1 MTGIIYNN
9 YNFINIIPNE
19 IYLYPSNYDNKLLV
33 LNKLNEYNDIKYQ
46 DISTSIKSISNNLID
61 AISII
66 LIVFS
71 IITLIVSSILISIL
85 TYINIMEYKHE
96 IGIYKSIGMSN
107 NNIKL
112 IFYLENIFIVIKS
125 IIISISF
132 IDISSIIF
140 NRLIY
145 RSTGLTDVIALN
157 LPIVLIISIIS
168 VFLSIISSYIP
179 IKNISKLN
187 IVDILRYE

>member
-1 MTGIIYNN
+1 
-9 YNFINIIPNE
+9 
-19 IYLYPSNYDNKLLV
+19 
-33 LNKLNEYNDIKYQ
+33 
-46 DISTSIKSISNNLID
+46 
-61 AISII
+61 
-66 LIVFS
+66 
-71 IITLIVSSILISIL
+71 
-85 TYINIMEYKHE
+85 MEYKHE